1 MPCRLG
7 VDRDVI
13 GARLGEGF
21 EIGIA
26 GLDHQVA
33 VERLVGERPQRRDD
47 RRPESD
53 VGDEM
58 PIHHVEMDPVRA
70 RRGDRAHF
78 FAELGEI
85 RRQN

>member
-1 MPCRLG
+1 MPGRLC
-7 VDRDVI
+7 VNRDVI
-13 GARLGEGF
+13 GARLGESF
-21 EIGIA
+21 EIGVA
-26 GLDHQVA
+26 GLNHQMT
-33 VERLVGERPQRRDD
+33 VERLVRERPQRRDD

-58 PIHHVEMDPVRA
+58 PVHHVEMNPVRA

-85 RRQN
+85 RRQD